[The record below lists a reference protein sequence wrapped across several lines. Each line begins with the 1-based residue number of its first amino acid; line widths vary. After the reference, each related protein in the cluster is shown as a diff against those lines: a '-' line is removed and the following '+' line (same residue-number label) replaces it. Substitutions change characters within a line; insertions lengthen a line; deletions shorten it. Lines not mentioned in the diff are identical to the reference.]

1 MVSQSAQSSGWDDA
15 GMDDEKRGSENDEK
29 EREVQGNSS
38 EDIDEGERWYQD
50 VEKKGVYLKVM
61 VPLSSSHV
69 AEPLFIQPC
78 KKSSDMW
85 LSSILLQGCSH
96 CWRQGVGRV
105 LPPAMSVSAYYY
117 IIIIP
122 LSLSF

>member
-29 EREVQGNSS
+29 EREVQSNTS

-69 AEPLFIQPC
+69 AEPSFIQPC
-78 KKSSDMW
+78 KKSNMTCDLHLFFCKDAHTVEGKEW
-85 LSSILLQGCSH
+85 AGFYHQLCL
-96 CWRQGVGRV
+96 
-105 LPPAMSVSAYYY
+105 
-117 IIIIP
+117 
-122 LSLSF
+122 